1 MLCALLLAVQLPNA
15 TRAWATPLTQEEIDS
30 LLGSRTE
37 FSRQEVA
44 ELMSNILSDADEEI
58 ERTAEEAAR
67 EVAAADAGEIA
78 FQKSIAESLRV
89 EAAQIEGERKAWRTC
104 AAVEA
109 AAILAGM
116 LLYGLAR

>member
-15 TRAWATPLTQEEIDS
+15 TRAWATPLTPEEIDS
-30 LLGSRTE
+30 LLGSKQE
-37 FSRQEVA
+37 FSQAEVA

-67 EVAAADAGEIA
+67 EVAAVDAGEIA

-89 EAAQIEGERKAWRTC
+89 EAARLEGERKAWLTC

-109 AAILAGM
+109 TAILAGM
-116 LLYGLAR
+116 LLYGLTR